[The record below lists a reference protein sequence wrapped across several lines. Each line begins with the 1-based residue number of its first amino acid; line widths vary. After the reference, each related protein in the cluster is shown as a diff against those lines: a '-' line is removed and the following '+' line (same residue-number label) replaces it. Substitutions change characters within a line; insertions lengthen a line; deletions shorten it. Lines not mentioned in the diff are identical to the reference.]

1 MRLKKIKK
9 IKKISKKKIK
19 ITNKK
24 TLKIFKIIILLMMN
38 LIYQWINQFKK
49 ILFSKNLK
57 VKEKITGWKKLKV
70 ELFVVN
76 IVKI

>member
-1 MRLKKIKK
+1 
-9 IKKISKKKIK
+9 
-19 ITNKK
+19 
-24 TLKIFKIIILLMMN
+24 MMN